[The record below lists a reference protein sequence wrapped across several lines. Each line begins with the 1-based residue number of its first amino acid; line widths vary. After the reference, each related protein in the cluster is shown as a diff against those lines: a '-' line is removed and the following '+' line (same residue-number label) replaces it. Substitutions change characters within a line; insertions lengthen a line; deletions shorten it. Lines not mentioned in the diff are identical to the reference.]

1 MHWSG
6 AVRRLRYPR
15 RVNGERYQE
24 IEVKLAV
31 PSVSAMRATL
41 AEAGFV
47 EFVPRSLEE
56 NRIYDWP
63 DGALRERG
71 ELIRLREYAGHR
83 ILTYKGPATVDRHK
97 QREEI
102 EVDVAETQ
110 AVAIILG
117 KLGLEPRFRYE
128 KFRSEWKQSGEPGVA
143 MLDETPIGVYL
154 ELEGPGEWIDR
165 AAAALGFSEADY
177 INLSYARLFSAHCAE
192 SGQAAGDMVFDRS
205 GTE

>member
-1 MHWSG
+1 VQ
-6 AVRRLRYPR
+6 A
-15 RVNGERYQE
+15 ERYQE

-31 PSVSAMRATL
+31 SNVEAMRDTL
-41 AEAGFV
+41 AGAGFV
-47 EFVPRSLEE
+47 ESVPRSLEQ

-102 EVDVAETQ
+102 EVDVADTG
-110 AVAIILG
+110 AVGTILG

-128 KFRSEWKQSGEPGVA
+128 KFRSEWKQSGQPGTA

-165 AAAALGFSEADY
+165 AAAALGFSETDY
-177 INLSYARLFSAHCAE
+177 VNHSYARLFTEHCAE
-192 SGQAAGDMVFDRS
+192 RGLTAGDMVFEGDALS
-205 GTE
+205 

>member
-1 MHWSG
+1 M
-6 AVRRLRYPR
+6 
-15 RVNGERYQE
+15 
-24 IEVKLAV
+24 KLAV
-31 PSVSAMRATL
+31 ADVTAIRGTL

-47 EFVPRSLEE
+47 EFVPRGLEE
-56 NRIYDWP
+56 NQLYDWP

-71 ELIRLREYAGHR
+71 ELIRLREYSGQR
-83 ILTYKGPATVDRHK
+83 ILTFKGPATVDRHK

-102 EVDVAETQ
+102 EVEVAETQ

-117 KLGLEPRFRYE
+117 KLGLKPRFRYE
-128 KFRSEWKQSGEPGVA
+128 KFRSEWKQDGEPGVA

-177 INLSYARLFSAHCAE
+177 INLSYARLHAAHCAE
-192 SGQAAGDMVFDRS
+192 LGEAAGDMVFDRL
-205 GTE
+205 

>member
-1 MHWSG
+1 VTASS
-6 AVRRLRYPR
+6 
-15 RVNGERYQE
+15 YQE

-31 PSVSAMRATL
+31 ANVPAMRATL
-41 AEAGFV
+41 AVAGFV
-47 EFVPRSLEE
+47 ESVPRSLEQ

-63 DGALRERG
+63 DGSLRQRG

-102 EVDVAETQ
+102 EVDVADT
-110 AVAIILG
+110 AILAIILG

-128 KFRSEWKQSGEPGVA
+128 KFRSEWKHHAEPGTA
-143 MLDETPIGVYL
+143 MLDETPIGAFL

-165 AAAALGFSEADY
+165 TALALGFTEADY
-177 INLSYARLFSAHCAE
+177 LNLSYARLYTNHCA
-192 SGQAAGDMVFDRS
+192 SLGQTAGDMVFPPS
-205 GTE
+205 AGS

>member
-1 MHWSG
+1 
-6 AVRRLRYPR
+6 VP
-15 RVNGERYQE
+15 GEQYQE

-31 PSVSAMRATL
+31 PNVEAMRAKL
-41 AEAGFV
+41 AEAGFT
-47 EFVPRSLEE
+47 EFVPRSLEQ

-71 ELIRLREYAGHR
+71 ELIRLREYAGQR

-102 EVDVAETQ
+102 EVGVAETG

-128 KFRSEWKQSGEPGVA
+128 KFRSEWKQPGEPGTA
-143 MLDETPIGVYL
+143 MLDETPIGAYL

-165 AAAALGFSEADY
+165 AAIALGYTEADY
-177 INLSYARLFSAHCAE
+177 VNLSYARLFAGHCAE
-192 SGQAAGDMVFDRS
+192 RGEDAGDMVFEADTHS
-205 GTE
+205 